1 MFSKNYMDKE
11 VNKPYKNKV
20 NHANLWNGVKTA
32 KKKKKQKIITNKK
45 EPI

>member
-20 NHANLWNGVKTA
+20 NHANLWNDVKTA
-32 KKKKKQKIITNKK
+32 KKTKQKNTTNKK